1 MLVIH
6 TNPHSRFV
14 RPPCKELA
22 RQNGELLPAARNHS
36 STPVTGLSSRRP
48 PSQELA
54 QFETWAPVMGDEQTD
69 ARLQRISPTVFLCQ
83 RLQSCADFENLVS
96 SEGMI
101 NV

>member
-1 MLVIH
+1 M
-6 TNPHSRFV
+6 S
-14 RPPCKELA
+14 A
-22 RQNGELLPAARNHS
+22 SAAH
-36 STPVTGLSSRRP
+36 PDVDGGCDLHP
-48 PSQELA
+48 MQELEALGLKPRGHRA

-69 ARLQRISPTVFLCQ
+69 ARLQRINPTVFLCQ